1 MYWQYAAYVLPVLL
15 AAVVSAALAF
25 YVWRYRTQPGAL
37 ALLLQMLALAV
48 WSLGY
53 TLELASTYLVAKV
66 LWAKLEYIGIVIVPL
81 AWLVFVVQYTG
92 RGRWLTRWSAG
103 AALIVPLI
111 TLALVFTNEDHHL
124 IWQSISQQSIGPL
137 TVLVFSYGAGFWVYA
152 VYAYT
157 ALALG
162 TVLIVSAF
170 IRSPDVYR
178 KQILAWLAA
187 MLAPWVGNALYLF
200 GLNPLPHFDLTP
212 FAFTFSGLSVAWAIF
227 RFQFLEIMPI
237 ARDALIESMQEAVF
251 VLDSQDRIVDLNPAA
266 QRYFARP
273 ASEMLGR
280 EIDDLIL
287 LPLELIARGKAAEI
301 RAEVSLGT
309 SAARRD
315 YELRISPVLSRK
327 GGRLG
332 RLAVLSDI
340 TGRKRAERRLQL
352 QYNATRIL
360 SEVNSLAE
368 AVPVILK
375 DICETLEWE
384 AGELWLVNGEAKALQ
399 LAALWQSAPVQ
410 ATEFEAVTRKLT
422 LAEGVDLPGQ
432 AWGSGR
438 AAWAGNLLVKPNFS
452 RREVAARLNWQG
464 GLAYPIQFENTVV
477 AVMAFFSREIRRPVE
492 LLDMFEAIASQI
504 GQFVVRRQIETALRE
519 SEARY
524 KSLFNQLPVGVY
536 RTTIKGKFVHAN
548 PALASMLGY
557 DSAEEVLLHCK
568 APDLYV
574 DPEERGRM
582 LAQWQANGIHNREA
596 EFRRRDGSKIWVRN
610 TGRAILSASGE
621 IDYIDGVA
629 EDITERRQAQESLAF
644 RVRELSTLYETSLE
658 ISAQRDLTLLLQT
671 IVRRAAE
678 LLRTHMGGLYLMLP
692 DEQTLRLAVIHNL
705 PDHYLGTELKLGE
718 GLSGRVAQTG
728 TPLMIPN
735 YQQWE
740 GRTKIFASQKIGRVL
755 GMPLK
760 VKDRVVGVINVTDPD
775 RIGEFSQ
782 DDIRLVS
789 LFADQAAVAIE
800 NSRLYDAVQNELS
813 ERKRTEAVLRESE
826 QQYRSLYF
834 VSQRQALEQG
844 LLNKV
849 RMALARELDLA
860 SLFRKVV
867 EAIADTY
874 GYTLVSIYLVQGE
887 ALLLQHQMG
896 YDNVLHR
903 IPLTQG
909 VIGRVARTGVPVLL
923 QNVEHDPDF
932 LGAIGGIVSEVCVP
946 LLDEGQIV
954 GALNVENADG
964 EPLSEADLNLMTAL
978 SEHVGVAIAR
988 ARLYTEVRESERKF
1002 RAIIEAIPDL
1012 MVRISRD
1019 GNILSFGASP
1029 EGLQG
1034 LYLSSETI
1042 VGSTVDAILPPATA
1056 NLIRG
1061 YIHKAIDTGELQVFE
1076 YEQPSSQGN
1085 QVYEVRL
1092 VVSGEA
1098 EVLAIARDVS
1108 ERARLEQMKS
1118 DFINRAAHEL
1128 RTPLTTASMMV
1139 DLIQEGGSDEE
1150 QQQYLGILDAE
1161 LQRQRTLVEELLTV
1175 GRLESGTFQ
1184 LNMRPLDLGP
1194 VVQASLSAVISLAH
1208 VKQIEVEDL
1217 SVPDLPA
1224 VMGNETGLQQVFIN
1238 LFSNAIKFTPP
1249 EGKVSIS
1256 MNPCE
1261 GGVRVRVSDTG
1272 MGIPREDLPHLFSRF
1287 FRASNAI
1294 QNEVPGTGVGLYVVK
1309 SIIEKLGGRVMVE
1322 SQMGEGTTFEVWLP
1336 GAASVTADKADE
1348 VLEGVFSGSRR

>member
-1 MYWQYAAYVLPVLL
+1 
-15 AAVVSAALAF
+15 
-25 YVWRYRTQPGAL
+25 
-37 ALLLQMLALAV
+37 
-48 WSLGY
+48 
-53 TLELASTYLVAKV
+53 
-66 LWAKLEYIGIVIVPL
+66 
-81 AWLVFVVQYTG
+81 
-92 RGRWLTRWSAG
+92 
-103 AALIVPLI
+103 
-111 TLALVFTNEDHHL
+111 
-124 IWQSISQQSIGPL
+124 
-137 TVLVFSYGAGFWVYA
+137 
-152 VYAYT
+152 
-157 ALALG
+157 
-162 TVLIVSAF
+162 
-170 IRSPDVYR
+170 
-178 KQILAWLAA
+178 
-187 MLAPWVGNALYLF
+187 
-200 GLNPLPHFDLTP
+200 
-212 FAFTFSGLSVAWAIF
+212 
-227 RFQFLEIMPI
+227 
-237 ARDALIESMQEAVF
+237 
-251 VLDSQDRIVDLNPAA
+251 
-266 QRYFARP
+266 
-273 ASEMLGR
+273 MLGQ
-280 EIDDLIL
+280 EIGALIL
-287 LPLELIARGKAAEI
+287 LPPELIERGNKSEV
-301 RAEVSLGT
+301 RVEVSLGT
-309 SAARRD
+309 SVARRD
-315 YELRISPVLSRK
+315 YELRISPVV
-327 GGRLG
+327 GRRGRRQG
-332 RLAVLSDI
+332 RLAVLADI
-340 TGRKRAERRLQL
+340 TSRKRAERRLQI
-352 QYNATRIL
+352 QYDATRIL
-360 SEVNSLAE
+360 SEVNSLSE
-368 AVPVILK
+368 AAPVILQK
-375 DICETLEWE
+375 ICETLEWE
-384 AGELWLVNGEAKALQ
+384 AGEVWQVNERPKELR
-399 LAALWQSAPVQ
+399 LAALWQSARVQ
-410 ATEFEAVTRKLT
+410 VTNYEAMTRQLT
-422 LAEGVDLPGQ
+422 LAEGVELPGQ
-432 AWGSGR
+432 AWLSGR
-438 AAWAGNLLVKPNFS
+438 PTWVGNLPLKLDSS
-452 RREVAARLNWQG
+452 RREIAAQLGWKG
-464 GLAYPIQFENTVV
+464 AFAYPIQFENTVLG
-477 AVMAFFSREIRRPVE
+477 VMTFFNQDIRRPVE
-492 LLDMFEAIASQI
+492 LMDLFDAIGSQMGEYI
-504 GQFVVRRQIETALRE
+504 KRQQTESALRE
-519 SEARY
+519 SEAKY
-524 KSLFNQLPVGVY
+524 KTLIHQIPVGVY
-536 RTTIKGKFVHAN
+536 RTTIQGQFAHAN

-557 DSAEEVLLHCK
+557 ESVEQLLVYCRS
-568 APDLYV
+568 PQLYV
-574 DPEERGRM
+574 DPHERTR
-582 LAQWQANGIHNREA
+582 LLEQWKVGGVHIRDTEWQT
-596 EFRRRDGSKIWVRN
+596 RDGRRIWVRN
-610 TGRAILSASGE
+610 TGHVILNAAGE
-621 IDYIDGVA
+621 IDYIDGA
-629 EDITERRQAQESLAF
+629 LEDITEQKQAQQSLAS

-658 ISAQRDLTLLLQT
+658 INAQRDLTLLLQT

-789 LFADQAAVAIE
+789 LFADQAAVAVE
-800 NSRLYDAVQNELS
+800 NGRLYDAVQNELT

-849 RMALARELDLA
+849 RMALARELDLS

-887 ALLLQHQMG
+887 ALLLQHQVG

-1029 EGLQG
+1029 EGLRG

-1128 RTPLTTASMMV
+1128 RTPLTTALMMV

-1150 QQQYLGILDAE
+1150 QRQYLGILDAE

-1184 LNMRPLDLGP
+1184 LSMRPLELGP

-1208 VKQIEVEDL
+1208 VKQIEVEDW

-1256 MNPCE
+1256 MDPCE

-1322 SQMGEGTTFEVWLP
+1322 SQVGEGTTFEVWLP
-1336 GAASVTADKADE
+1336 GAASVAADKADE